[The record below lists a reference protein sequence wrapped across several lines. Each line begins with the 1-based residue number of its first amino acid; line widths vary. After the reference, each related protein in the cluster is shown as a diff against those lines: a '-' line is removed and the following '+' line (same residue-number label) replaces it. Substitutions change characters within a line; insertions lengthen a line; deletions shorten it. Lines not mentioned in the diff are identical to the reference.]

1 MCFPFDQIF
10 PDWLQIIM
18 PSRPYIVTAE
28 MASIFPARAHR
39 SCGHVRRRFPRDVR
53 SESLASR
60 PSGEMD
66 STSFPRERD
75 GVRER
80 DVWSRMAVHHPSGQS
95 EAASI
100 PRERVG
106 VPERELR
113 SASVAAHRFRESTS
127 DCIGSGDH
135 LRAFP
140 QSAPKKHFH
149 RTSRA
154 MQPLPAAVFETIYP
168 NLNINRVCI
177 FRPRG

>member
-1 MCFPFDQIF
+1 MRSTFDQIF

-39 SCGHVRRRFPRDVR
+39 SCGAVRRRFPRDVR

-66 STSFPRERD
+66 STSFPREHD
-75 GVRER
+75 GVGERELR
-80 DVWSRMAVHHPSGQS
+80 SEWVVRHPSGQS
-95 EAASI
+95 DSASI
-100 PRERVG
+100 PRERDC

-113 SASVAAHRFRESTS
+113 SASVAAHQFRESTS

-140 QSAPKKHFH
+140 QSVPKKHFH
-149 RTSRA
+149 RTDAS
-154 MQPLPAAVFETIYP
+154 
-168 NLNINRVCI
+168 
-177 FRPRG
+177 FRKSP

>member
-1 MCFPFDQIF
+1 
-10 PDWLQIIM
+10 M
-18 PSRPYIVTAE
+18 PSRPYIVAAE

-39 SCGHVRRRFPRDVR
+39 SCGTLHRRFPRDVR
-53 SESLASR
+53 SESLAPR

-80 DVWSRMAVHHPSGQS
+80 ELRSEWVVRHLSGQS
-95 EAASI
+95 DSPSI
-100 PRERVG
+100 PREHVG
-106 VPERELR
+106 VSERELR

-135 LRAFP
+135 LRAIP

-154 MQPLPAAVFETIYP
+154 MQPLPAAVFATIHP
-168 NLNINRVCI
+168 NSIVTPACI

>member
-1 MCFPFDQIF
+1 MRFTFDQIF

-18 PSRPYIVTAE
+18 PSRPYIVAAE

-39 SCGHVRRRFPRDVR
+39 SIGHVRRRFPRDDR

-80 DVWSRMAVHHPSGQS
+80 ELRSEWVVRHPSGQS
-95 EAASI
+95 DSPSI

-135 LRAFP
+135 LRAIP

-154 MQPLPAAVFETIYP
+154 MQPLPAAVFDKSTP
-168 NLNINRVCI
+168 NLIIHPVCD